1 MGIDFK
7 VVMKAD
13 KWFDKCI
20 ENDLPVAVDRVK
32 TVGTA
37 GYRAGHRAGHE
48 ACKKSIISDI
58 NDKIT
63 QRYEDASPEEV
74 AINYDIDPLVMYL
87 KELEK

>member
-1 MGIDFK
+1 VGVDFK

-13 KWFDKCI
+13 KWFDKCVV
-20 ENDLPVAVDRVK
+20 NDPPVDVDRVK

-37 GYRAGHRAGHE
+37 GYRAGHKAGHK

-58 NDKIT
+58 TDRIH
-63 QRYEDASPEEV
+63 QRYGDAAPDEID
-74 AINYDIDPLVMYL
+74 INYDTDPLVMYL